1 MKMILSIMQAE
12 DAKVATD
19 ELNKNGYRVTKLSTT
34 GGFLKQKNT
43 TVMVGTDDEKVENA
57 ISIIKNCAR
66 TRITQT
72 YSAAAI
78 SDSTMYPGTDMVIP
92 IDVQTGGCT
101 IFVINV
107 EDFRQY

>member
-12 DAKVATD
+12 DAKIATE
-19 ELNKNGYRVTKLSTT
+19 ELNKEGYRVTRLSTT

-43 TVMVGTDDEKVENA
+43 TVMVGTDDDKVEKA
-57 ISIIKNCAR
+57 IGIIKDCAR
-66 TRITQT
+66 VRITKT
-72 YSAAAI
+72 YSAAAV
-78 SDSTMYPGTDMVIP
+78 SDATIYPGTDVVIP

-101 IFVINV
+101 IFVVNV